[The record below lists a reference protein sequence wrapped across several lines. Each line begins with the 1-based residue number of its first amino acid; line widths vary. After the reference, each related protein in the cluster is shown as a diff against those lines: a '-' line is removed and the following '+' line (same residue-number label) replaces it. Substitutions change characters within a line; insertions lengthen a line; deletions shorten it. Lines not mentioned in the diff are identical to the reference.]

1 MRSGDIRRGHRGRRL
16 VECVPNFSEG
26 RDRGKVEA
34 IVGAIAA
41 VRGVVVLGHEM
52 DPDHNRSVVTF
63 AGPPAAVVEGALA
76 GVAMAVE
83 LIDLRR
89 HTGVHPRIGAADV
102 LPFVPV
108 AQVTMEEC
116 VALAHQAGEEIW
128 RRLHVPVFFYE
139 AAAQSPERRRL
150 ENIRRSAAARLV
162 PDIGGP
168 ELHATAGAIAIGA
181 RKLLIAFN
189 INFDTQDVGMAKEIA
204 RVVRESSGGLPGVK
218 ALGFALASRKLVQVS
233 MNLTDFERTPLH
245 VVFEAVRR
253 EAQRLGVS
261 IAGSELI
268 GFMPRKAVEM
278 TAAAYLK
285 CENLSSLTV
294 LENRI
299 AEVSG
304 GRLLE

>member
-1 MRSGDIRRGHRGRRL
+1 LRSGDIRRGHRGRRL

-150 ENIRRSAAARLV
+150 ENIRRSAAAGLV